1 MNFSVAQAIN
11 GFTVKIDDADDVHV
25 ARTAEEV
32 AEIVVM
38 TLVGPEP
45 PKAKPGRKPRGK
57 NKKKAAALAAN
68 ADTLS
73 GLNT

>member
-1 MNFSVAQAIN
+1 MTFTVMQAIN
-11 GFTVKIDDADDVHV
+11 GFTILMNDETDVHV

-32 AEIVVM
+32 AEIVVKA
-38 TLVGPEP
+38 LGVIDV
-45 PKAKPGRKPRGK
+45 PKAKSPRKPRRK
-57 NKKKAAALAAN
+57 NKKGAVAVN

>member
-1 MNFSVAQAIN
+1 MRFDVEEAIN
-11 GFTVKIDDADDVHV
+11 GFTVKVNEGADLHV

-32 AEIVVM
+32 AEIVTK

-45 PKAKPGRKPRGK
+45 VKTAKARKPRGK
-57 NKKKAAALAAN
+57 NKKKAAAAAAN